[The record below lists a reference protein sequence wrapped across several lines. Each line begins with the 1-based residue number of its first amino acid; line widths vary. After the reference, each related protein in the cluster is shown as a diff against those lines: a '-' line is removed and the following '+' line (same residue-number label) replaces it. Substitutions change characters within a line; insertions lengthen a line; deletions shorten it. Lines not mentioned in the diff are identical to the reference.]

1 VIVGVASWRG
11 LGATTTAVALAAS
24 WAARGRRP
32 WLVEADPAGGVLAA
46 RFASGALVAGTL
58 EQVAFP
64 EARSSAVERFDHAA
78 IHHAGMRIV
87 TAPGDPFRAWACHG
101 PRVPWA
107 AALRELDGPV
117 VVDLGRLRGAGPVQA
132 VLGQLDS
139 LLLLADADVV
149 SVVSTMAWAEAL
161 GRSAPADPPML
172 VDRTRIAMV
181 DAPTA
186 HDRIGRTDAVVEL
199 GDRFAGRLPWEPD
212 TVRAL
217 FAGIRLD
224 DRRLRRSSL
233 VPSVHHLADRLA
245 DWSGDEVAA

>member
-1 VIVGVASWRG
+1 MIIGVASWRG
-11 LGATTTAVALAAS
+11 IGATTTATALAAS

-46 RFASGALVAGTL
+46 RFPAGALVAGTL
-58 EQVAFP
+58 ERVAFP
-64 EARSSAVERFDHAA
+64 ESRSSAVERFEQAA
-78 IHHAGMRIV
+78 TDHAGMRIV
-87 TAPGDPFRAWACHG
+87 TAPGDPFRAWACHT
-101 PRVPWA
+101 PRVPWVA
-107 AALRELDGPV
+107 AVRELDGPV
-117 VVDLGRLRGAGPVQA
+117 VIDLGRLRGATPVQA
-132 VLGQLDS
+132 VFGQLDS
-139 LLLLADADVV
+139 LLMVADADVV

-186 HDRIGRTDAVVEL
+186 LDRVGRTDAVVEL
-199 GDRFAGRLPWEPD
+199 GDRFAGRLPWDPD

-217 FAGIRLD
+217 FAGVGLD

-245 DWSGDEVAA
+245 DWTGDEVAA